1 MEQKQ
6 KMKYDKGAAMLIAVI
21 LFLFVSSTIV
31 LGITAPILKQ
41 ARISTDLV
49 RSKESYYYAEG
60 ALEDA
65 FYRIKNGK
73 SISSGDTII
82 TNGYTTTITITT
94 ASGVKTIL
102 AVSNRDG
109 IIRKMQSQ
117 VVAGVGASFNYCVQV
132 GLGGFVLENSS
143 TITGNIYSGGPITG
157 AGNTISG
164 DAVSSGS
171 SGLIDDVHIT
181 NSAYAHTIQDSD
193 VDANAY
199 YVIKTNT
206 TVGGTSF
213 PNSPDQP
220 VANLPISD
228 EQIALLEADAVAG
241 GVISSPCPYKI
252 TSTVTLGPKKIT
264 CDLEVSGSA
273 VVTLAGSVWVT
284 GDIDIKNS
292 ALIKISSSFPE
303 NTSPALI
310 ADNPA
315 NRSSGSKISLQNTA
329 TFQGSGGSGNS
340 DSYIFAISQ
349 NNSAETG
356 GTNDA
361 ISMKNRSAGEVVLYA
376 GHGQISIENSA
387 TLRQVTGYKIKMK
400 NSANLIYE
408 EGLADT
414 LFSSGP
420 SGGWNISTWQ
430 EVQ

>member
-1 MEQKQ
+1 
-6 KMKYDKGAAMLIAVI
+6 MKYDKGAAMLIAVI

-117 VVAGVGASFNYCVQV
+117 VVAGVGASFNYGVQV

-361 ISMKNRSAGEVVLYA
+361 ISMKNSSAGEVVLYA

>member
-117 VVAGVGASFNYCVQV
+117 VVAGVGASFNYGVQV

-361 ISMKNRSAGEVVLYA
+361 ISMKK
-376 GHGQISIENSA
+376 SIENSA

>member
-117 VVAGVGASFNYCVQV
+117 VVAGVGASFNYGVQV

-361 ISMKNRSAGEVVLYA
+361 ISMKNSSAGEVVLYA

>member
-73 SISSGDTII
+73 SIGSGDTII

-117 VVAGVGASFNYCVQV
+117 VVAGVGASFNYGVQV

-361 ISMKNRSAGEVVLYA
+361 ISMKNSSAGEVVLYA

>member
-117 VVAGVGASFNYCVQV
+117 VVAGVGASFNYGVQV

-315 NRSSGSKISLQNTA
+315 NRSSGSKISLQK
-329 TFQGSGGSGNS
+329 
-340 DSYIFAISQ
+340 ISF
-349 NNSAETG
+349 T
-356 GTNDA
+356 
-361 ISMKNRSAGEVVLYA
+361 EVKLL
-376 GHGQISIENSA
+376 S
-387 TLRQVTGYKIKMK
+387 L
-400 NSANLIYE
+400 
-408 EGLADT
+408 DP
-414 LFSSGP
+414 F
-420 SGGWNISTWQ
+420 
-430 EVQ
+430 

>member
-1 MEQKQ
+1 MRSQS
-6 KMKYDKGAAMLIAVI
+6 
-21 LFLFVSSTIV
+21 FLLLPKTI
-31 LGITAPILKQ
+31 PILKQ

-117 VVAGVGASFNYCVQV
+117 VVAGVGASFNYGVQV

-361 ISMKNRSAGEVVLYA
+361 ISMKNSSAGEVVLYA

>member
-1 MEQKQ
+1 
-6 KMKYDKGAAMLIAVI
+6 MKYDKGAAMLIAVI

-82 TNGYTTTITITT
+82 TNGYTTTITIST

-117 VVAGVGASFNYCVQV
+117 VVAGVGASFNYGVQV

-361 ISMKNRSAGEVVLYA
+361 ISMKNSSAGEVVLYA